1 MSADKSAKVWDIN
14 ENGSGTV
21 HKTLTH
27 TESGGVEDMLV
38 GCLWQ
43 NDHLL
48 TVSLGG
54 MINLYSVKDLDK
66 SPLSL
71 SGHMKNVTVLTLLN
85 RSEKMLLSS
94 SYDGVIIRWIPGIGY
109 SGRFES
115 KQFGLIKLLGAG
127 EEEVITSGF
136 DNMVTDKICF
146 IAHHYHQKTL

>member
-1 MSADKSAKVWDIN
+1 MSADKSAKVWDIH

-54 MINLYSVKDLDK
+54 TINLYSGNDLDK
-66 SPLSL
+66 GPSSI
-71 SGHMKNVTVLTLLN
+71 SGHMKNVTVLNLLN

-109 SGRFES
+109 SGKFES
-115 KQFGLIKLLGAG
+115 KQFGLIKLLAAG
-127 EEEVITSGF
+127 EEEVVASGF
-136 DNMVTDKICF
+136 DNKVT
-146 IAHHYHQKTL
+146 HRYM

>member
-1 MSADKSAKVWDIN
+1 MSADKTAKVWDIL
-14 ENGSGTV
+14 EDGSGTV
-21 HKTLTH
+21 NKTLSF

-54 MINLYSVKDLDK
+54 TIHLYSAKDLDK

-71 SGHMKNVTVLTLLN
+71 SGHMKNVTVLNLLN

-94 SYDGVIIRWIPGIGY
+94 SYDGVIIRWIPGVGY
-109 SGRFES
+109 SGKFES
-115 KQFGLIKLLGAG
+115 KQFGLIKLLAAG
-127 EEEVITSGF
+127 EEEIITAGF
-136 DNMVTDKICF
+136 DNKVTG
-146 IAHHYHQKTL
+146 

>member
-1 MSADKSAKVWDIN
+1 MSADKSAKVWDID

-21 HKTLTH
+21 HKNLAL

-54 MINLYSVKDLDK
+54 MINLYSAKDLDK

-71 SGHMKNVTVLTLLN
+71 SGHMKNITVLNLLN
-85 RSEKMLLSS
+85 KSEKMLLSS

-109 SGRFES
+109 RGKFDS
-115 KQFGLIKLLGAG
+115 KQFGLIKLLAAA
-127 EEEVITSGF
+127 EEEVVTAGF
-136 DNMVTDKICF
+136 DNKVTVRY
-146 IAHHYHQKTL
+146 AS